1 MTPSKCNMNT
11 LFLLF
16 ATLGFVNAD
25 IPVPDEL
32 KNHFRLVV
40 TQYNTSGCS
49 VQPYNTSYVVQQ
61 CQENGTS
68 LPYCC
73 VTMLR
78 SLSFVGDE
86 NSFEMCH
93 EGGNDTSYFASCDN
107 YYTESQVETGK
118 IFGYVVLGMGIF
130 LALFLIVFFIKR
142 CCCTNSDGY
151 GQIN

>member
-1 MTPSKCNMNT
+1 MNT

-16 ATLGFVNAD
+16 TTLVGFVNAD

-49 VQPYNTSYVVQQ
+49 VQPFNTSYVVQQ

-107 YYTESQVETGK
+107 YYTESQV
-118 IFGYVVLGMGIF
+118 VLGMGIF
-130 LALFLIVFFIKR
+130 LALFLIVFFIRR
-142 CCCTNSDGY
+142 CCCTNRDGY